1 MADTCAICL
10 DDMDMK
16 TYDDQRNST
25 ETCVKL
31 ECKHAFHT
39 RCIITCLSTQDKQC
53 PQCNSPKTFEEEMTS
68 EGLMKMSVRRFKKQ
82 PQVKSLLQEMNIA
95 KKEYCGNLKNLRQEV
110 RKFVLEKVK
119 ELNMTAQRKYF
130 IKCIRKM
137 RKMVK
142 EEATR
147 LGPMYVGILENDRGW
162 RSRYGGSTVERMIY
176 GCKSWSLYRIKN
188 PYLRMKLF

>member
-16 TYDDQRNST
+16 TFEDERNST

-31 ECKHAFHT
+31 DCKHAFHT

-53 PQCNSPKTFEEEMTS
+53 PQCNTPKTFEEEITS
-68 EGLMKMSVRRFKKQ
+68 EGLMKMSVRRFKRQ

-95 KKEYCGNLKNLRQEV
+95 KKEYCGNLKILRQEV

-119 ELNMTAQRKYF
+119 EFNMTAQRKYF

-142 EEATR
+142 DEATR

-162 RSRYGGSTVERMIY
+162 RSRYGGSSVERMIY

>member
-16 TYDDQRNST
+16 TFEDERNST

-53 PQCNSPKTFEEEMTS
+53 PQCNSPKTFEEEVTS
-68 EGLMKMSVRRFKKQ
+68 EGLMKMSVRRFKSQ
-82 PQVKSLLQEMNIA
+82 PQVKCLLQEMNIA
-95 KKEYCGNLKNLRQEV
+95 KKEYCGNLKKLRQEV
-110 RKFVLEKVK
+110 RKFVLEKVN

-162 RSRYGGSTVERMIY
+162 RSRYGGSSVERMIY

>member
-16 TYDDQRNST
+16 TFEDERNST

-53 PQCNSPKTFEEEMTS
+53 PQCNSPKTFEEEVTS
-68 EGLMKMSVRRFKKQ
+68 EGLMKMSVRRFKRQ

-110 RKFVLEKVK
+110 RKFVLEKVN

-162 RSRYGGSTVERMIY
+162 RSRYGGSSVERMIY